1 MCSWWCNPTHTPDFL
16 VCWLADWRG
25 NRTLF
30 LLRGCWHKKAQT
42 SFQKKKREIT
52 TLDIL
57 ALASMEDSRTC
68 SWRSKVSFFTR
79 QNSDADGAS
88 LAERL
93 DRGML
98 GHASVLSFIHRAHLL
113 QRQLR
118 GRQDPV
124 VPLREK
130 IIQESVE
137 RVRQTQSRAE
147 SRKIFYWFYCLQP

>member
-1 MCSWWCNPTHTPDFL
+1 M
-16 VCWLADWRG
+16 
-25 NRTLF
+25 
-30 LLRGCWHKKAQT
+30 
-42 SFQKKKREIT
+42 
-52 TLDIL
+52 
-57 ALASMEDSRTC
+57 
-68 SWRSKVSFFTR
+68 SFFTR
-79 QNSDADGAS
+79 QNGDGDGAS

-98 GHASVLSFIHRAHLL
+98 GNASVLSFIHRAHLL

-137 RVRQTQSRAE
+137 RVRQTQGRAE
-147 SRKIFYWFYCLQP
+147 SRKIFYWLDCLQPLENRQSPTK

>member
-1 MCSWWCNPTHTPDFL
+1 M
-16 VCWLADWRG
+16 
-25 NRTLF
+25 
-30 LLRGCWHKKAQT
+30 
-42 SFQKKKREIT
+42 
-52 TLDIL
+52 
-57 ALASMEDSRTC
+57 
-68 SWRSKVSFFTR
+68 SFFTR
-79 QNSDADGAS
+79 QNGDGDGAS

-98 GHASVLSFIHRAHLL
+98 GNASVLSFIHRAHLL

-137 RVRQTQSRAE
+137 RVRQTQGRAE
-147 SRKIFYWFYCLQP
+147 SRKIFLLAGLFAALRESTKSYKIK